1 MIKRITFLVAFS
13 LFISWGTQ
21 AKVSHVSINLRA
33 FDLGEHPSLRV
44 NLVTDKRDLS
54 RLSFVLAQQG
64 QEEKLMAVN
73 LNKFMLLLTGVDNVF
88 DSDAELVVNEYR
100 IDRWQ
105 EIERLPV
112 FAEGIDVAPSKA
124 KIRAIQERMAKTGK
138 PAKSQQAYHKKL
150 QQKVMVKSASNTVAD
165 KAPEEVKKAPVDKAE
180 SVSHSKSG
188 ADIAGK
194 VSTQAS
200 AVYTKAGCELDY
212 TGTETLWRIATRY
225 GKEWQANPYS
235 ALMAIYDANPK
246 AFNNGR
252 VSSLRADVKLACPN
266 DKAIEKNI
274 SSKQAKI
281 RFDSLK

>member
-1 MIKRITFLVAFS
+1 MTKPITLWIASFLLVS
-13 LFISWGTQ
+13 LSAQ

-33 FDLGEHPSLRV
+33 FELGEHPSMRV

-88 DSDAELVVNEYR
+88 DSDAELVVSEYR
-100 IDRWQ
+100 IDRWR

-138 PAKSQQAYHKKL
+138 SPRPQQAYHQKL
-150 QQKVMVKSASNTVAD
+150 QQKVMVKT
-165 KAPEEVKKAPVDKAE
+165 APEGGGKDASKAE
-180 SVSHSKSG
+180 TSG
-188 ADIAGK
+188 LTSGK
-194 VSTQAS
+194 EGKEIQSDKFTNKIPD
-200 AVYTKAGCELDY
+200 TWKKAGCDLDY
-212 TGTETLWRIATRY
+212 SKTETLWRIATRY
-225 GKEWQANPYS
+225 GKEWQVNPYT

-246 AFNNGR
+246 AFNKGK
-252 VSSLRADVKLACPN
+252 VSSLRADIKLACPS
-266 DKAIEKNI
+266 DEAIQANK
-274 SSKQAKI
+274 SSKQAKA
-281 RFDSLK
+281 RFESLK